1 MLRIRQLFHRFF
13 HSSMGYLPFK
23 IIEGFFGIVSLSI
36 YSFILSPVEY
46 GKYGTVNS
54 AVMLVYLL
62 SIGWLFFISIRRIQG
77 LHSLEEKKS
86 FYTNVFFIQGLVSA
100 LLMIVYIIGIAGIN
114 VFKETDPWLF
124 ISVFIFFGGY
134 MLNQYYVGLLLYVE
148 RRFENVVITL
158 MMSLCKPLLVY
169 LFYKSGVSSSY
180 IIFLGHGIVEVFLGG
195 YAFFLVKPYAYFDRK
210 LLKKGFLKE
219 TFQYGFP
226 LIGLTLTMYI
236 LNLSDRYMILFF
248 RSEYE
253 VGLYVSNYMIASSA
267 FIMIS
272 YGLSRGFLPKLM
284 DAWNHEEKEKAFHI
298 LAGGI
303 KNFVFLALPAAV
315 GMLLLQEKIGALVV
329 DQRYQEGYR
338 IIGIVAIGMLFLG
351 LAEYANKGWEL
362 TTNTRPIFFH
372 SLIAAICNIVL
383 NLIFIPLYGFK
394 SGAYTTAVAFF
405 IYFIISYTRRN
416 KEVEIILP
424 KKVYLGMILSTG
436 VMSIVVKL
444 CSYLPAQGMIQ
455 LFLSILFGMLSYFSM
470 ILVMKVY
477 KKGV

>member
-1 MLRIRQLFHRFF
+1 MKRIRSVIGRFF

-23 IIEGFFGIVSLSI
+23 IIEGIFGIVSLSI
-36 YSFILSPVEY
+36 YSFILTPEQY

-54 AVMLVYLL
+54 AVMLIYLL

-77 LHSLEEKKS
+77 LHTPEEKKE
-86 FYTNVFFIQGLVSA
+86 FFTNVFFIQFVVSA
-100 LLMIVYIIGIAGIN
+100 ILLGLYLTGVVGITWFG
-114 VFKETDPWLF
+114 KTDLWLW
-124 ISVFIFFGGY
+124 ISILVFFGGY

-148 RRFENVVITL
+148 RRLENVIITVL
-158 MMSLCKPLLVY
+158 MSLLKPLLVY
-169 LFYKSGVSSSY
+169 LFYKSGIESSY
-180 IIFLGHGIVEVFLGG
+180 IIFLGHGIVEIFLGG
-195 YAFFLVKPYAYFDRK
+195 YAFLLVRPYAFFDKK

-284 DAWNHEEKEKAFHI
+284 AAWNHNEKEKAFCI
-298 LAGGI
+298 LADGI

-315 GMLLLQEKIGALVV
+315 GMLLLAHKIGALVV
-329 DQRYQEGYR
+329 DERYQEGYG
-338 IIGIVAIGMLFLG
+338 IIGIVALGMLFLG

-362 TTNTRPIFFH
+362 TSNTRPIFFH
-372 SLIAAICNIVL
+372 SLIAALCNIVL
-383 NLIFIPLYGFK
+383 NLIFIPIFGFK

-405 IYFIISYTRRN
+405 IYFVISYGRRN
-416 KEVEIILP
+416 KEVEIRLPIREYVGILGSTLVMILV
-424 KKVYLGMILSTG
+424 VYL
-436 VMSIVVKL
+436 
-444 CSYLPAQGMIQ
+444 CNYLPFEGSIQ
-455 LFLSILFGMLSYFSM
+455 LFASILLGMLSYFAM
-470 ILVMKVY
+470 IILTKVY
-477 KKGV
+477 RRGE